1 MNLEYV
7 KREKHIIILKIAYKL
22 FNNNNLH
29 RNYVDSNDYE

>member
-22 FNNNNLH
+22 FNNNTLH
-29 RNYVDSNDYE
+29 IYCVDSNDY